1 MDLLLGEILNLC
13 NFQIVHLGPNSGF
26 IEIISEITWYGFE
39 DFQIYFEYFQCCGD
53 VMMENIVSHCSS
65 IDNNINLIN
74 QGAEVCYRWRHMYEK
89 LKEVKVKLG
98 SGTTF
103 KVDFQLFELFIHV
116 APPITYFYS
125 LINQIYLIIN

>member
-1 MDLLLGEILNLC
+1 MDLLLGEILNLT

-89 LKEVKVKLG
+89 LKEVKVKLESG
-98 SGTTF
+98 STSKYFCLTF
-103 KVDFQLFELFIHV
+103 ADLLYMTPLVKGEDLKAISN
-116 APPITYFYS
+116 TCTS
-125 LINQIYLIIN
+125 C